1 MQNLKFVSAV
11 IGVSIAG
18 SSFAATEVEW
28 WHAMGGANGEKVN
41 EIAEGFNRSQDAYL
55 VKPVYKGNYTET
67 MTSAIAAFRA
77 KQQPAI
83 VQVFEVGTA
92 SMMAAQGA
100 IYPVHQLM
108 RESGQPFDEASYLSA
123 VTGYYTSSEGK
134 MLSMPFNSST
144 PVLYYNKDLFQKA
157 GITQAPKTWQEVEST
172 AKQLQQSGVSCGFTT
187 SWQSWVHLENFSSRH
202 NVPFASLEN
211 GFGGLKTELT
221 FNGPLQVAHVE
232 KMGEWQKN
240 GVFSY
245 SGRTSDG
252 AAKFYSQEC
261 AMFTESSAGY
271 AGIKRNAK
279 FDFGVTELPY
289 WEGKVKQ
296 PSNTIIGGASLWV
309 LQGHS
314 KEEYKGV
321 ASFLSYLSRASVQ
334 ADWHQFSGYLP
345 ITKAAYSLT
354 KGQGFYGANPGTET
368 GVTQMTTGTPTA
380 NTKGLRLG
388 NFVQIRAV
396 IDEELESVWSGD
408 ADAQTALNKA
418 VKRGNALLRKFERA
432 ND

>member
-1 MQNLKFVSAV
+1 MHNLKLASAV
-11 IGVSIAG
+11 IGMSIAG
-18 SSFAATEVEW
+18 SGFAATEVEW

-41 EIAEGFNRSQDAYL
+41 EIAQGFNDSQDAYV

-92 SMMAAQGA
+92 SMMAAKGA
-100 IYPVHQLM
+100 IYPVNELM
-108 RESGQPFDEASYLSA
+108 REAGQSFDESAYLSA

-144 PVLYYNKDLFQKA
+144 PVLYYNKDLFKKA
-157 GITQAPKTWQEVEST
+157 GITQAPKTWQEVETT
-172 AKQLQQSGVSCGFTT
+172 AKKLQQSGVSCGFTT
-187 SWQSWVHLENFSSRH
+187 AWQSWVHLENLSARH
-202 NVPFASLEN
+202 NVPFASLDN

-240 GVFSY
+240 GIFSY
-245 SGRTSDG
+245 SGRTNDG
-252 AAKFYSQEC
+252 AAKFYSEEC

-354 KGQGFYGANPGTET
+354 KGQGFYDANLGTET
-368 GVTQMTTGTPTA
+368 AVTQMTTGTPTA

-388 NFVQIRAV
+388 NFVQIRGV
-396 IDEELESVWSGD
+396 IDEALESVWSGD
-408 ADAQTALNKA
+408 VDAQTALNTA
-418 VKRGNALLRKFERA
+418 VKRGNALLRKFENA

>member
-1 MQNLKFVSAV
+1 MHHLKLASVVVGLSVA
-11 IGVSIAG
+11 
-18 SSFAATEVEW
+18 SSGFAATEVEW

-41 EIAEGFNRSQDAYL
+41 EIAKAFNDSQDAYS

-92 SMMAAQGA
+92 SMMAAKGA

-108 RESGQPFDEASYLSA
+108 RESGQPFDESTYLSA
-123 VTGYYTSSEGK
+123 VTGYYTDRDGK

-144 PVLYYNKDLFQKA
+144 PVLYYNKDLFAKA
-157 GITQAPKTWQEVEST
+157 GITQAPKTWQDVEAVS
-172 AKQLQQSGVSCGFTT
+172 KKLQASGVSCGFTT
-187 SWQSWVHLENFSSRH
+187 AWQSWVQLENLSARH
-202 NVPFASLEN
+202 NVPFATMDN
-211 GFGGLKTELT
+211 GFGGLKTELA
-221 FNGPLQVAHVE
+221 FNGPLQVAHVT
-232 KMGEWQKN
+232 KMGEWQEN
-240 GVFSY
+240 GIFSY
-245 SGRTSDG
+245 SGRTNDG

-261 AMFTESSAGY
+261 GMFTESSAGY
-271 AGIKRNAK
+271 AGIKRNAT
-279 FDFGVTELPY
+279 FDFGVAELPY

-309 LQGHS
+309 LQRHS
-314 KEEYKGV
+314 EEEYKGV

-345 ITKAAYSLT
+345 ITKAAYDLS
-354 KGQGFYGANPGTET
+354 KGQEFYAANPGTET
-368 GVTQMTTGTPTA
+368 GVMQMTTGTPTG

-388 NFVQIRAV
+388 NFVQIRGV
-396 IDEELESVWSGD
+396 IDEALESVWSGD
-408 ADAQTALNKA
+408 VDAQTALNTA
-418 VKRGNALLRKFERA
+418 VERGNAQLRRFEKA

>member
-1 MQNLKFVSAV
+1 MHNFKLASVV
-11 IGVSIAG
+11 IGMSLAG
-18 SSFAATEVEW
+18 SAFAATEVEW

-41 EIAEGFNRSQDAYL
+41 EIAQSFNDSQDAYT

-92 SMMAAQGA
+92 SMMAAEGA
-100 IYPVHQLM
+100 IYPVHKLM
-108 RESGQPFDEASYLSA
+108 RESGQPFDENDYLSA

-144 PVLYYNKDLFQKA
+144 PVLYYNKDLFKKA
-157 GITQAPKTWQEVEST
+157 GITQAPKTWQEVETT
-172 AKQLQQSGVSCGFTT
+172 AKKLQQSGVSCGFTT
-187 SWQSWVHLENFSSRH
+187 AWQSWVHLENLSSRH
-202 NVPFASLEN
+202 NVPFASLDN

-221 FNGPLQVAHVE
+221 LNGPLQVAHVE
-232 KMGEWQKN
+232 KMGEWQKS

-245 SGRTSDG
+245 SGRTNDG

-314 KEEYKGV
+314 EEEYKGV

-354 KGQGFYGANPGTET
+354 KGQGFYAANPGTET

-388 NFVQIRAV
+388 NFVQIRGV
-396 IDEELESVWSGD
+396 IDEALESVWSGD
-408 ADAQTALNKA
+408 VDAQAALDTAA
-418 VKRGNALLRKFERA
+418 KRGNALLRKFERA

>member
-1 MQNLKFVSAV
+1 MHKFKLASVVVGMSLASSA
-11 IGVSIAG
+11 
-18 SSFAATEVEW
+18 FAATEVEW

-41 EIAEGFNRSQDAYL
+41 EIAQSFNDSQDAYV

-92 SMMAAQGA
+92 SMMAAKGA

-108 RESGQPFDEASYLSA
+108 RESGQPFDESTYLSA

-144 PVLYYNKDLFQKA
+144 PVLYYNKDLFKKA
-157 GITQAPKTWQEVEST
+157 GITQAPKTWQEVETT
-172 AKQLQQSGVSCGFTT
+172 AKKLQQSGVSCGFTT
-187 SWQSWVHLENFSSRH
+187 AWQSWVHLENLSSRH
-202 NVPFASLEN
+202 NVPFASLDN

-221 FNGPLQVAHVE
+221 FNGPLQVAHVK

-240 GVFSY
+240 GIFSY
-245 SGRTSDG
+245 SGRTNDG
-252 AAKFYSQEC
+252 AAKFYSEEC

-321 ASFLSYLSRASVQ
+321 ASFLSFLSRASVQ

-354 KGQGFYGANPGTET
+354 KGEGFYAANPGTET

-388 NFVQIRAV
+388 NFVQIRGV
-396 IDEELESVWSGD
+396 IDEELESVWSGKV
-408 ADAQTALNKA
+408 DAQTALDTA

>member
-1 MQNLKFVSAV
+1 MHKFKLASVVVGMSLASSA
-11 IGVSIAG
+11 
-18 SSFAATEVEW
+18 FAATEVEW

-41 EIAEGFNRSQDAYL
+41 EIAKSFNDSQDAYS
-55 VKPVYKGNYTET
+55 VKPVYKGSYTET

-92 SMMAAQGA
+92 SMMAAKGA

-108 RESGQPFDEASYLSA
+108 RESGQPFDESTYLSA

-144 PVLYYNKDLFQKA
+144 PVLYYNKDLFKKA
-157 GITQAPKTWQEVEST
+157 GITQAPKTWQEVETT
-172 AKQLQQSGVSCGFTT
+172 AKKLQQSGVSCGFTT
-187 SWQSWVHLENFSSRH
+187 AWQSWVHLENLSSRH
-202 NVPFASLEN
+202 NVPFASLDN

-221 FNGPLQVAHVE
+221 FNGPLQVAHVK

-245 SGRTSDG
+245 SGRTNDG

-314 KEEYKGV
+314 KEEYRGV

-354 KGQGFYGANPGTET
+354 KGQGFYAANPGTET

-388 NFVQIRAV
+388 NFVQIRGV

-408 ADAQTALNKA
+408 VDAQTALNTA

>member
-1 MQNLKFVSAV
+1 MHNFKLASIV
-11 IGVSIAG
+11 IGMSIA
-18 SSFAATEVEW
+18 SSGFAATEVEW

-41 EIAEGFNRSQDAYL
+41 EIAKGFNDSQDAYE

-92 SMMAAQGA
+92 SMMAAKGA
-100 IYPVHQLM
+100 IYPVNELM
-108 RESGQPFDEASYLSA
+108 RESGQPFDESAYLSA

-134 MLSMPFNSST
+134 MLSLPFNSST
-144 PVLYYNKDLFQKA
+144 PVLYYNKDLFKKA
-157 GITQAPKTWQEVEST
+157 GVTQAPKTWQEVESVS
-172 AKQLQQSGVSCGFTT
+172 KKLQASGVSCGFTT
-187 SWQSWVHLENFSSRH
+187 AWQSWVQLENLSSRH
-202 NVPFASLEN
+202 NVPFASLDN
-211 GFGGLKTELT
+211 GFGGLKTELK

-232 KMGEWQKN
+232 KLGEWQKN
-240 GVFSY
+240 GIFSY
-245 SGRTSDG
+245 SGRTNDG
-252 AAKFYSQEC
+252 AAKFYNQEC

-271 AGIKRNAK
+271 AGIKRNAT
-279 FDFGVTELPY
+279 FDFGVAELPY

-345 ITKAAYSLT
+345 ITKAAYDLT
-354 KGQGFYGANPGTET
+354 KGQGFYAANLGTET
-368 GVTQMTTGTPTA
+368 GVIQMTTGTPTA

-388 NFVQIRAV
+388 NFVQIRGV
-396 IDEELESVWSGD
+396 IDEALESVWSGD
-408 ADAQTALNKA
+408 VDAQTALDTA
-418 VKRGNALLRKFERA
+418 VTRGNALLRKFEKA

>member
-1 MQNLKFVSAV
+1 MHKLKLASVVVGLSV
-11 IGVSIAG
+11 AG
-18 SSFAATEVEW
+18 SALAATEVEW

-41 EIAEGFNRSQDAYL
+41 EIAKNFNDSQDAYE

-92 SMMAAQGA
+92 SMMAAKGA

-108 RESGQPFDEASYLSA
+108 RESGQPFDESTYLSA

-144 PVLYYNKDLFQKA
+144 PVLYYNKDLFKKA
-157 GITQAPKTWQEVEST
+157 GISQAPKTWQDVES
-172 AKQLQQSGVSCGFTT
+172 ASKKLQASGVTCGFTT
-187 SWQSWVHLENFSSRH
+187 AWQSWVQLENFSSRH
-202 NVPFASLEN
+202 NVPFATLDN
-211 GFGGLKTELT
+211 GFGGLKTELA
-221 FNGPLQVAHVE
+221 FNGPLQVTHVK
-232 KMGEWQKN
+232 KMGEWQKS

-245 SGRTSDG
+245 SGRTNDG

-279 FDFGVTELPY
+279 FDFGVAELPY

-309 LQGHS
+309 LQGHT

-345 ITKAAYSLT
+345 ITHAAYDLT
-354 KGQGFYGANPGTET
+354 KGQGFYAANPGTET
-368 GVTQMTTGTPTA
+368 GVIQMTTGTPTA

-388 NFVQIRAV
+388 NFVQIRGV
-396 IDEELESVWSGD
+396 IDEALESVWSGD
-408 ADAQTALNKA
+408 VDAQTALDTA
-418 VKRGNALLRKFERA
+418 VERGNSLLRKFEKA

>member
-1 MQNLKFVSAV
+1 MHKLKLASVVVGLSV
-11 IGVSIAG
+11 AG
-18 SSFAATEVEW
+18 SALAATEVEW

-41 EIAEGFNRSQDAYL
+41 EIAKNFNDSQDAYE

-92 SMMAAQGA
+92 SMMAAKGA

-108 RESGQPFDEASYLSA
+108 RESGQPFDESTYLSA

-144 PVLYYNKDLFQKA
+144 PVLYYNKDLFKKA
-157 GITQAPKTWQEVEST
+157 GISQAPKTWQDVESVS
-172 AKQLQQSGVSCGFTT
+172 KKLQASGVTCGFTT
-187 SWQSWVHLENFSSRH
+187 AWQSWVQLENFSSRH
-202 NVPFASLEN
+202 NVPFATLDN
-211 GFGGLKTELT
+211 GFGGLKTELA
-221 FNGPLQVAHVE
+221 FNGPLQVAHVK
-232 KMGEWQKN
+232 KMGEWQKS

-245 SGRTSDG
+245 SGRTNDG

-279 FDFGVTELPY
+279 FDFGVAELPY

-309 LQGHS
+309 LQGHT

-345 ITKAAYSLT
+345 ITHAAYDLT
-354 KGQGFYGANPGTET
+354 KGQGFYAANPGTET
-368 GVTQMTTGTPTA
+368 GVIQMTTGTPTA

-388 NFVQIRAV
+388 NFVQIRGV
-396 IDEELESVWSGD
+396 IDEALETVWSGD
-408 ADAQTALNKA
+408 VDAQTALDTA
-418 VKRGNALLRKFERA
+418 VERGNSLLRKFEKA

>member
-1 MQNLKFVSAV
+1 MHNLKLASAV
-11 IGVSIAG
+11 IGMSIAG
-18 SSFAATEVEW
+18 SGFAATEVEW

-41 EIAEGFNRSQDAYL
+41 EIAQGFNDSQEAYV

-92 SMMAAQGA
+92 SMMAAKGA
-100 IYPVHQLM
+100 IYPVNELM
-108 RESGQPFDEASYLSA
+108 RESGQPFDESSYLSA

-144 PVLYYNKDLFQKA
+144 PVLYYNKDLFKKA
-157 GITQAPKTWQEVEST
+157 GITQAPKTWQEVETT
-172 AKQLQQSGVSCGFTT
+172 AKKLQQSGVSCGFTT
-187 SWQSWVHLENFSSRH
+187 AWQSWVHLENMSARH
-202 NVPFASLEN
+202 NVPFASLDN

-221 FNGPLQVAHVE
+221 FNGPLQVAHIE

-240 GVFSY
+240 GIFSY
-245 SGRTSDG
+245 SGRTNDG
-252 AAKFYSQEC
+252 AAKFYSEEC

-289 WEGKVKQ
+289 WEGKVEQ

-314 KEEYKGV
+314 EEEYKGV

-354 KGQGFYGANPGTET
+354 KGQGFYDANLGTET
-368 GVTQMTTGTPTA
+368 AVIQMTTGTPTA

-388 NFVQIRAV
+388 NFVQIRGV
-396 IDEELESVWSGD
+396 IDEALESVWSGD
-408 ADAQTALNKA
+408 ADAQTALNTA
-418 VKRGNALLRKFERA
+418 VERGNELLRKFESA